1 MLSHPYNE
9 GTQAAGKTRERGAL
23 PEEQHA
29 DAHARAGHLPD
40 GYPLAYLVF
49 ACCSMATRWSF
60 LGRPM
65 RAAAP
70 RAIYL

>member
-1 MLSHPYNE
+1 MLYHPYNE
-9 GTQAAGKTRERGAL
+9 GTQTAGKTRERGAL

-49 ACCSMATRWSF
+49 ACCSMVTC
-60 LGRPM
+60 
-65 RAAAP
+65 
-70 RAIYL
+70 